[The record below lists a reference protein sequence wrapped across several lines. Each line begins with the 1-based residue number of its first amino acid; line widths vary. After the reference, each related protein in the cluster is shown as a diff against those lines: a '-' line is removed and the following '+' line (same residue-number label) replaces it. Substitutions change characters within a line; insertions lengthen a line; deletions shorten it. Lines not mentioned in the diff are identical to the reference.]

1 MEPARTLRT
10 LWARR
15 RLVALGA
22 AVALVAALLSVFTVA
37 IFPPALHSRTNVFA
51 TASTQILVDTPE
63 SAFADLEYDLEP
75 LDTRANV
82 FARFL
87 ATPAAVAL
95 IAREA
100 KLPYGAIE
108 AKGPFEL
115 NVPEVQRA
123 PTAERRSSQIVGEGA
138 LYRLRFESNPSLP
151 LVTVFAQ
158 APTEME
164 AEVLAT
170 AAPAALRSYI
180 DGIQDRQNTPVSRQ
194 VEIRQLGEATGG
206 VVNKG
211 ANLQIATLVFLVVLG
226 GWCMLLIPARTI
238 ARGWRSAWGREGTG
252 ANGAAING
260 SGHGAPVRDR
270 SPRPQRNP
278 AR

>member
-10 LWARR
+10 LWERR

-22 AVALVAALLSVFTVA
+22 AVAFVAALLSIYTVA
-37 IFPPALHSRTNVFA
+37 IFPPGLHSRTNVFA

-151 LVTVFAQ
+151 LVSVFAQ
-158 APTEME
+158 APTERG
-164 AEVLAT
+164 AKVLAE

-180 DGIQDRQNTPVSRQ
+180 DGLQGEQDTPVSRQ
-194 VEIRQLGEATGG
+194 VEIRQLGEATGAI
-206 VVNKG
+206 VNKG
-211 ANLQIATLVFLVVLG
+211 ANLQIATLVFIVVLG
-226 GWCMLLIPARTI
+226 GWCMLLVPARTI
-238 ARGWRSAWGREGTG
+238 ARGWRDSWGKEGAG
-252 ANGAAING
+252 VDGVAING
-260 SGHGAPVRDR
+260 GGRRPPSRDFR
-270 SPRPQRNP
+270 PRPQRDP

>member
-1 MEPARTLRT
+1 MEPARTLKT

-22 AVALVAALLSVFTVA
+22 AVALLAALLSVYTVA

-100 KLPYGAIE
+100 HLPFAAIE
-108 AKGPFEL
+108 AKGPYEL

-123 PTAERRSSQIVGEGA
+123 PTAERRSSQIIGEGA

-151 LVTVFAQ
+151 LVSVFAQ
-158 APTEME
+158 APTERE
-164 AEVLAT
+164 AKTLAT
-170 AAPAALRSYI
+170 AVPAALSSYI
-180 DGIQDRQNTPVSRQ
+180 DGLQVRQSTPSSRQ

-238 ARGWRSAWGREGTG
+238 ARGWRGDWGRDEDAGG
-252 ANGAAING
+252 GRNGAAVNG
-260 SGHGAPVRDR
+260 DGHAPAAPGRQRD
-270 SPRPQRNP
+270 P

>member
-1 MEPARTLRT
+1 MEPARTLKT
-10 LWARR
+10 LWERR

-22 AVALVAALLSVFTVA
+22 AVALIAALLSVYTVA

-100 KLPYGAIE
+100 KLPYGEIE

-151 LVTVFAQ
+151 LVSVFAQ
-158 APTEME
+158 APTEKE
-164 AEVLAT
+164 AKVLAE
-170 AAPAALRSYI
+170 AAPAALSSYI
-180 DGIQDRQNTPVSRQ
+180 DGLQGDQDTPVSRQ

-211 ANLQIATLVFLVVLG
+211 ASLQIATLVFIVVLG
-226 GWCMLLIPARTI
+226 GWCMLLVPARTI
-238 ARGWRSAWGREGTG
+238 ARGWRDSWEKGGAS
-252 ANGAAING
+252 ANGVAING
-260 SGHGAPVRDR
+260 GGSGRPTRDFQ
-270 SPRPQRNP
+270 PRPKRDP

>member
-1 MEPARTLRT
+1 MDPARTLKT

-22 AVALVAALLSVFTVA
+22 AVALVAALLSVYTVA
-37 IFPPALHSRTNVFA
+37 IFPPALNSRTNVFA
-51 TASTQILVDTPE
+51 TASTQILVDTPT

-151 LVTVFAQ
+151 LVSVFAQ
-158 APTEME
+158 APTEEE

-180 DGIQDRQNTPVSRQ
+180 DGLQDRQDTPVSRQ

-206 VVNKG
+206 VVNRG

-238 ARGWRSAWGREGTG
+238 ARGWRSPGREPAG
-252 ANGAAING
+252 ANGTAG
-260 SGHGAPVRDR
+260 SGNGRSPGAAR
-270 SPRPQRNP
+270 SPRPERDP

>member
-1 MEPARTLRT
+1 MEPARTLKT

-22 AVALVAALLSVFTVA
+22 GVALIAALLSVYTVA

-51 TASTQILVDTPE
+51 TASTQILVDTPD
-63 SAFADLEYDLEP
+63 SAFADLEYDLDP
-75 LDTRANV
+75 LDARANV

-87 ATPAAVAL
+87 ATPAAVEL

-100 KLPYGAIE
+100 KLPAGVIE

-151 LVTVFAQ
+151 IVSVFAQ
-158 APTEME
+158 APTERE
-164 AEVLAT
+164 AEVLAD
-170 AAPAALRSYI
+170 AVPAALDSYI
-180 DGIQDRQNTPVSRQ
+180 NGIQTDQDIPESRQ
-194 VEIRQLGEATGG
+194 VEVRRLGEATGA

-226 GWCMLLIPARTI
+226 GWCMLVLPARTI
-238 ARGWRSAWGREGTG
+238 ARGWRSSWGDEGAGT
-252 ANGAAING
+252 NGGPING
-260 SGHGAPVRDR
+260 SGRRPPVRDR
-270 SPRPQRNP
+270 RSHPQRDP

>member
-1 MEPARTLRT
+1 MEPARTLKT

-15 RLVALGA
+15 RLVALGMG
-22 AVALVAALLSVFTVA
+22 VALVAALLSVYTVG

-158 APTEME
+158 APTEKE
-164 AEVLAT
+164 AEILAA
-170 AAPAALRSYI
+170 AAPAALSSYI
-180 DGIQDRQNTPVSRQ
+180 GGIQVRQDTPESRQ
-194 VEIRQLGEATGG
+194 VEIRQLGAATGG

-211 ANLQIATLVFLVVLG
+211 ANMQIATLVFLVVLG
-226 GWCMLLIPARTI
+226 GWCMLLLPARTI
-238 ARGWRSAWGREGTG
+238 ARGWRSAGGREGTP
-252 ANGAAING
+252 ING
-260 SGHGAPVRDR
+260 GNGNGRGPSAYERRPRSQRD
-270 SPRPQRNP
+270 P